1 MDCQLFHGQVD
12 ILQELENESPHEVRE
27 AVSLQL
33 VCSLLT
39 RHPHH
44 LTLGINFPWN
54 VPSTHS
60 CSQIFSMTRSLWRTP
75 RPDFF
80 MIRHPCYVD
89 KTGGNP
95 SDLVSV
101 DTTQIVYCE
110 FIAYD
115 QGMKKLVCSIFVLLS
130 LRDYTPKKAQTLCWE
145 YQIPPLL
152 TGKMELSRSKWC
164 TLWVMSQFR
173 RGCHSSR

>member
-1 MDCQLFHGQVD
+1 M
-12 ILQELENESPHEVRE
+12 IK
-27 AVSLQL
+27 
-33 VCSLLT
+33 
-39 RHPHH
+39 HPRY
-44 LTLGINFPWN
+44 I
-54 VPSTHS
+54 
-60 CSQIFSMTRSLWRTP
+60 
-75 RPDFF
+75 
-80 MIRHPCYVD
+80 D

-145 YQIPPLL
+145 YQIQPLL
-152 TGKMELSRSKWC
+152 TGKMELSRPK
-164 TLWVMSQFR
+164 
-173 RGCHSSR
+173 